1 MNTARSIVL
10 WMLLP
15 MSVWV
20 AHFLALYI
28 GATLACSFGPE
39 TQAPTQLRWIGA
51 AVTLIAILAIGLAV
65 RRRAVAHAHAHAQAT
80 SVPVFLRRME
90 QMLAALAVLAI
101 GLNALMLITAHP
113 CA

>member
-1 MNTARSIVL
+1 MHGARSIVL

-15 MSVWV
+15 MLVWV

-28 GATLACSFGPE
+28 GATLACRFGPE
-39 TQAPTQLRWIGA
+39 TQAPTLLRWIGMA
-51 AVTLIAILAIGLAV
+51 ATLIGVLVIGLAA
-65 RRRAVAHAHAHAQAT
+65 RRRAVASAQAT
-80 SVPVFLRRME
+80 SVLGFLRRME
-90 QMLAALAVLAI
+90 LMLAALAVLAI